1 MAYAQMT
8 AAALRQTVRDVTDL
22 DAEDLPDSLLNLYL
36 RDGYY
41 RILDLEKRWTFL
53 EKTFTFDTVAEQRAY
68 TISGFTADPISQVVS
83 IVDNNN
89 IGFRL
94 DMVGHDMAEQTYVG
108 SYDTSGDP
116 LFYSIWEG
124 KIHLFPKPNNVR
136 TLVVRAYREPID
148 WITTEGN
155 VDASANLHFALVYY
169 ACSRVYQRL
178 EDTLMANEYKRAFD
192 EGVTLAATNVTKPN
206 SHANLRLSAGQTSGR
221 PTFNGWM
228 QTMGKNLKVNQQ

>member
-1 MAYAQMT
+1 MAYVQMS
-8 AAALRQTVRDVTDL
+8 AANLRNTVRDITDL
-22 DAEDLPDSLLNLYL
+22 DSEDLPDSLLNLYL

-53 EKTFTFDTVAEQRAY
+53 EKTFTFNTVAEQREYPIAN
-68 TISGFTADPISQVVS
+68 FTADPISQVVS
-83 IVDNNN
+83 IVDNTN
-89 IGFRL
+89 IGLRL

-124 KIHLFPKPNNVR
+124 KVHLFPKPNNVR
-136 TLVVRAYREPID
+136 TLTVRAYREPID
-148 WITTEGN
+148 WINAEGN

-178 EDTLMANEYKRAFD
+178 EDTLMSGEYKRSFD
-192 EGVTLAATNVTKPN
+192 EAVTLAATNISKPA
-206 SHANLRLSAGQTSGR
+206 SHANLRLNAGQTSGR

-228 QTMGKNLKVNQQ
+228 QMMGKNLGQ

>member
-1 MAYAQMT
+1 MAYVQMS
-8 AAALRQTVRDVTDL
+8 AANLRNTVRDITDL
-22 DAEDLPDSLLNLYL
+22 DTEDLPDSLLNLYL

-53 EKTFTFDTVAEQRAY
+53 EKTFTFNTVAEQREYPIDA
-68 TISGFTADPISQVVS
+68 FTADPISQVVS
-83 IVDNNN
+83 IVDNTN
-89 IGFRL
+89 IGLRL

-124 KIHLFPKPNNVR
+124 KVHLFPKPNNAR
-136 TLVVRAYREPID
+136 TLTVRAYREPID
-148 WITTEGN
+148 WINAEGN

-178 EDTLMANEYKRAFD
+178 EDTLMSNEYKRSFD
-192 EGVTLAATNVTKPN
+192 EAVTLAATNITKPS
-206 SHANLRLSAGQTSGR
+206 SHANLRLNAGQTSGR

-228 QTMGKNLKVNQQ
+228 QMMGKNLGQ

>member
-1 MAYAQMT
+1 MAYNQMT
-8 AAALRQTVRDVTDL
+8 ATALRQTVRDITDL

-41 RILDLEKRWTFL
+41 RILDIEKRWNFL
-53 EKTFTFDTVAEQRAY
+53 EKSFTFNTVADQRAY
-68 TISGFTADPISQVVS
+68 PIANFTADPMAQIVS
-83 IVDNNN
+83 IVDNT
-89 IGFRL
+89 GVGLRL
-94 DMVGHDMAEQTYVG
+94 DMVSHDEAETTYVG

-136 TLVVRAYREPID
+136 TLTVRGYREPID
-148 WITTEGN
+148 WVTTGGY
-155 VDASANLHFALVYY
+155 VDASSNLHFALVYY

-178 EDTLMANEYKRAFD
+178 EDVAMADAYKRSFD
-192 EGVTLAATNVTKPN
+192 EGVTLAIKSIMIPN
-206 SHANLRLSAGQTSGR
+206 SHAHLVLSAGRTNGR

-228 QTMGKNLKVNQQ
+228 QNLGKTLGQ